1 MTIRNRAL
9 VNTYRDV
16 FENYTAHT
24 LPKRLAMI
32 ADQMAV
38 SAFDTTLN
46 EGIRPISDDAM
57 MDIEA
62 SIFAAL
68 CHSNGINWR
77 DLEPFG

>member
-16 FENYTAHT
+16 FENYAEHT
-24 LPKRLAMI
+24 LPKRLAMLTV
-32 ADQMAV
+32 QMAEN
-38 SAFDTTLN
+38 AFDAARD
-46 EGIRPISDDAM
+46 EGIRPISADAM

-77 DLEPFG
+77 YLEPFG